1 MKRLLALVVLVLSL
15 ALAGTLPQ
23 DSRFDVP
30 VTLRTGPAGMSL
42 PAVLEGAARSVNLTP
57 ILKDVPEV
65 NIKIDWVE
73 KPFRQ
78 LWDLLITTYGNGN
91 LDYALF
97 DNDVILVAP
106 PEVVQQALGE
116 PEEEPPVETG
126 QQESTEPIVR
136 KFYQIPTGDTAK
148 IAQFLNNEIDGIVAT
163 VVPGQRVIAV
173 RGTESQQEEVQRI
186 LAQIIS
192 PPQAGPPIFQKTFR
206 LSNAKAA
213 DAAKVIAEALKARQS
228 TAEAAQGGE
237 GEGEKA
243 TPTVVTTNP
252 ELSITADERTNTLIV
267 TGTAKQLEMV
277 EELVKKLDY
286 PVQQVNV
293 QVRIQEVSQTLV
305 QNLGLKW
312 NNISGGNLV
321 ASIVDEGLQ
330 LIFDATRS
338 LASLNI
344 VATLE
349 ALEKQGLSRT
359 VNDSNITVLNN
370 GKGVIQSGYTIF
382 ISRIIGD
389 RVERIPYD
397 VGVIV
402 RVTPQI
408 TADGE
413 IVLDVESEVSDIKE
427 RNPVTG
433 DIDVLSKQKS
443 ETTLRLKDGD
453 TAVLGGLIQTKR
465 NETTQ
470 GVPILMHIPILGN
483 LFKQTTV
490 DNTDT
495 ELILVITA
503 NILNNQ
509 NMPRPEANSGK

>member
-1 MKRLLALVVLVLSL
+1 MKRLLALIILLLGL
-15 ALAGTLPQ
+15 ALAGNLPQ
-23 DSRFDVP
+23 DARFDVP
-30 VTLRTGPAGMSL
+30 VTVRTGAAGMTL

-57 ILKDVPEV
+57 VLKDVPDEI
-65 NIKIDWVE
+65 IKIDWVD
-73 KPFRQ
+73 KPFRE
-78 LWDLLITTYGNGN
+78 LWDLLITTYGNGQ
-91 LDYALF
+91 LDYALL

-106 PEVVQQALGE
+106 LEIVKAAVGAPEEKPAEQQAT
-116 PEEEPPVETG
+116 PEEPL
-126 QQESTEPIVR
+126 VR
-136 KFYQIPTGDTAK
+136 KFYNIPSGDPGKVA
-148 IAQFLNNEIDGIVAT
+148 AFLEKEVAGIVAT
-163 VVPGQRVIAV
+163 VVPGQKVIAV
-173 RGTESQQEEVQRI
+173 RGTEKQQEEVQRI

-192 PPQAGPPIFQKTFR
+192 PPQAGPPIYQKTFR
-206 LSNAKAA
+206 LSNAKAK
-213 DAAKVIAEALKARQS
+213 DVAKVLAEALQARQAAVAQ
-228 TAEAAQGGE
+228 TAPAEGGQEGQPQAA
-237 GEGEKA
+237 A
-243 TPTVVTTNP
+243 PVTNSN
-252 ELSITADERTNTLIV
+252 LSITADERTNTLIV
-267 TGTAKQLEMV
+267 TGTAKQIEMAD
-277 EELVKKLDY
+277 ELIKKLDF

-293 QVRIQEVSQTLV
+293 QVRIQEVSQSLV

-312 NNISGGNLV
+312 NTISGGNVV
-321 ASIVDEGLQ
+321 ASIIDDGLS

-344 VATLE
+344 VATLN

-370 GKGVIQSGYTIF
+370 QQGFIQSGATIF
-382 ISRIIGD
+382 IRRVVKD
-389 RVERIPYD
+389 KVERIPYD
-397 VGVIV
+397 IGVIV

-413 IVLDVESEVSDIKE
+413 IVLKVESEVSDIKE

-443 ETTLRLKDGD
+443 DTTLRLKDGD

-465 NETTQ
+465 RETTQ
-470 GVPILMHIPILGN
+470 GVPVLMHIPILGN

-495 ELILVITA
+495 ELLLVITA
-503 NILNNQ
+503 NILNDE

>member
-1 MKRLLALVVLVLSL
+1 MKRFLALVVLVLGL

-23 DSRFDVP
+23 DPRFDVP

-57 ILKDVPEV
+57 LLKDVPNV
-65 NIKIDWVE
+65 NIKLDWVD

-106 PEVVQQALGE
+106 PEVVQKALGE
-116 PEEEPPVETG
+116 PEEKEAPAEAPAVEEEE
-126 QQESTEPIVR
+126 QTEPIVR
-136 KFYQIPTGDTAK
+136 KFYQIPTGDPAK
-148 IAQFLNNEIDGIVAT
+148 VAEFLNGEIDGIIAT

-173 RGTESQQEEVQRI
+173 RGTEAQQEEVQRI
-186 LAQIIS
+186 LAQIVA
-192 PPQAGPPIFQKTFR
+192 PPQVGPPVYQKTFR
-206 LSNAKAA
+206 LSNAKAT
-213 DAAKVIAEALKARQS
+213 DAAQVIAEALQARQ
-228 TAEAAQGGE
+228 AASQAGEEGG
-237 GEGEKA
+237 A
-243 TPTVVTTNP
+243 AAVAANNQ
-252 ELSITADERTNTLIV
+252 LSITADERTNTLIV
-267 TGTAKQLEMV
+267 TGTADQIEMV
-277 EELVKKLDY
+277 ENLIKKLDF

-321 ASIVDEGLQ
+321 ASIVDEGLS

-370 GKGVIQSGYTIF
+370 GSGMIQSGATIF
-382 ISRIIGD
+382 ITRVVGD
-389 RVERIPYD
+389 KVERVPYD
-397 VGVIV
+397 IGVIV

-453 TAVLGGLIQTKR
+453 TAILGGLIQTKR
-465 NETTQ
+465 NKTTQ
-470 GVPILMHIPILGN
+470 GVPVLMHIPVLGN
-483 LFKQTTV
+483 LFKQTAV

-503 NILNNQ
+503 NILNDQ
-509 NMPRPEANSGK
+509 NMPRPEADSGK

>member
-1 MKRLLALVVLVLSL
+1 MKRLLALVVLVLGL

-23 DSRFDVP
+23 DPRFDVP
-30 VTLRTGPAGMSL
+30 VTLRTGPEGMRL
-42 PAVLEGAARSVNLTP
+42 PAVLEGAARSVDLTP
-57 ILKDVPEV
+57 MLKDVPEV
-65 NIKIDWVE
+65 IIKLDWVD

-78 LWDLLITTYGNGN
+78 LWDLLITTYGEGN

-97 DNDVILVAP
+97 ENDVILVAP

-116 PEEEPPVETG
+116 PKEPPPPPPEVTEPE
-126 QQESTEPIVR
+126 QTEPIVR
-136 KFYQIPTGDTAK
+136 KFYQVPTGDPAK
-148 IAQFLNNEIDGIVAT
+148 VAAFLNNEVEGIVAT

-173 RGTESQQEEVQRI
+173 RGTEAQQEEVQRI
-186 LAQIIS
+186 LAQIIV
-192 PPQAGPPIFQKTFR
+192 PPQVGPPVFQKTFR
-206 LSNAKAA
+206 LSNAKAVNTA
-213 DAAKVIAEALKARQS
+213 EVIAEALQGKQGAADEREGEAEGAAPS
-228 TAEAAQGGE
+228 TAA
-237 GEGEKA
+237 
-243 TPTVVTTNP
+243 NP

-267 TGTAKQLEMV
+267 TGTQQQIEMV
-277 EELVKKLDY
+277 EKLVKELDF

-305 QNLGLKW
+305 RNLGLKW
-312 NNISGGNLV
+312 NTISGGNLV
-321 ASIVDEGLQ
+321 ASIVDEGLS

-370 GKGVIQSGYTIF
+370 GEGMIQSGYTIF
-382 ISRIIGD
+382 IDRVVGD
-389 RVERIPYD
+389 KVERIPYD
-397 VGVIV
+397 IGVIV

-427 RNPVTG
+427 RNPVSG

-443 ETTLRLKDGD
+443 ETTLRLRDGD

-465 NETTQ
+465 NQTTQ

-483 LFKQTTV
+483 LFKQTAV

-495 ELILVITA
+495 ELILVISA
-503 NILNNQ
+503 NILNYQ
-509 NMPRPEANSGK
+509 NMPRPEADSGK